1 MNFKGLGS
9 SLASPWLRLRI
20 LNSGGTVQ
28 SLVGDLRSRK
38 LQGRLDQKVKAECE
52 MQLTKQE
59 QEDNISQKEE
69 KKR

>member
-9 SLASPWLRLRI
+9 SLASPWLRLHI

-38 LQGRLDQKVKAECE
+38 LQGRLDHKVKVECE